1 MQLHLCND
9 PAARVRVSAL
19 DTLTMCLRLVK
30 DPPRNDANIF
40 PEYVLPSI
48 QPLANDPSVV
58 VRIAY
63 ARNVSDIA
71 ETAVYF
77 LDQTQLASNQELPV
91 RYESELSA
99 LHEML
104 HQTVS
109 HLLTDQ
115 QAIVK
120 QTVMECGITKL
131 CVFFGRQK
139 GNHQK

>member
-1 MQLHLCND
+1 
-9 PAARVRVSAL
+9 
-19 DTLTMCLRLVK
+19 MCLRLVK

-63 ARNVSDIA
+63 ARNVADIA

-139 GNHQK
+139 GIHQTLMLVNCQFLLIIQLFFSK